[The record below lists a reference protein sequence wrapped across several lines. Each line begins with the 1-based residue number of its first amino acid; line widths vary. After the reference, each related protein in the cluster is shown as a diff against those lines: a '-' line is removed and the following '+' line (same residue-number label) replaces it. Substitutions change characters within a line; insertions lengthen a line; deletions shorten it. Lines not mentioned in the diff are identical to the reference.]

1 MKSFTVEELQAMDD
15 AAFDAVLDLTDNE
28 PIRVI
33 GHNGR
38 DGVIMDAAAYQELKE
53 FARGIQSQ
61 PPQN

>member
-15 AAFDAVLDLTDNE
+15 AAFDAVLDLTDIE

-38 DGVIMDAAAYQELKE
+38 DGVIMDADAYRELKE
-53 FARGIQSQ
+53 FARAIPAQ
-61 PPQN
+61 PQQD